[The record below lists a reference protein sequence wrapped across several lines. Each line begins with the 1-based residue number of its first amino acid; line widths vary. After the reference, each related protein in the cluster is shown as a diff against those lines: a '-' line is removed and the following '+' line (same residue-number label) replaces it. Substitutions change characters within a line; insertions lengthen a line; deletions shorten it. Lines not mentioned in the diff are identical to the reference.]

1 MRALKLLLAG
11 LIGIVAVTA
20 GLFMAAIVALGA
32 ILALVVKRFVRPAPA
47 RTPPSPGHRAHAPR
61 APVGGAI
68 DVVATEIQ
76 TDVANEAHPRE
87 LTDR

>member
-1 MRALKLLLAG
+1 MRVLKVLLAV
-11 LIGIVAVTA
+11 LIGVVAVTA
-20 GLFMAAIVALGA
+20 GLFVAAVVAFAA
-32 ILALVVKRFVRPAPA
+32 ILALVAKRFIRLPRA
-47 RTPPSPGHRAHAPR
+47 RTQPVADSRGRTSR

-76 TDVANEAHPRE
+76 TDAAADARPRE